1 MRKSKLEEIN
11 NKIKKLSTKYIE
23 EIKQDDNYI
32 TIIPYKV
39 TLNNDMVIYR
49 EKIMKGGTEGSSVAI
64 LPILKDINE
73 IVLVIEPRVFTE
85 KTVGISTPAGY
96 VDGNE
101 DPLKAAIREL
111 EEETGLKSNDIVNIG
126 DFYKDFGNASALSTQ
141 FIAFDCEK
149 KGKQHFDDDEMID
162 LVLVSLEE
170 ADELIEMKYIRDACS
185 IILIKEAIR
194 MLNVK

>member
-1 MRKSKLEEIN
+1 MRKSKL
-11 NKIKKLSTKYIE
+11 E

-64 LPILKDINE
+64 LPILKDTNE

-85 KTVGISTPAGY
+85 KTVGVSTPAGY
-96 VDGNE
+96 VDKKE

>member
-39 TLNNDMVIYR
+39 TLNNDMVIFR
-49 EKIMKGGTEGSSVAI
+49 EKIMKGGADGSSVAI
-64 LPILKDINE
+64 LPILKDTNE

-85 KTVGISTPAGY
+85 KTVGVSTPAGY
-96 VDGNE
+96 VDKKE